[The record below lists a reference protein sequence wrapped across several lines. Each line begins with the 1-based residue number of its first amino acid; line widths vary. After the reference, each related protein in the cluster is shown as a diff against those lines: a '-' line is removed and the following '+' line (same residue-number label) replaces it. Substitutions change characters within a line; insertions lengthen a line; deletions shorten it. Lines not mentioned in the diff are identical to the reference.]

1 MRTDVRSRSR
11 EFTDGTLRSVDRRLT
26 SGQFMGVVAALLLGA
41 GLASAQ
47 TNEQRLSEVAKDL
60 FSPAAS
66 VDADITQ
73 LKAVLA
79 ADPKSAQAHMLLGL
93 AYRTKGST
101 DLMGEAVGELRQA
114 IDLDPSLVPARV
126 YLAHLYLDLGRPER
140 AQDELQ
146 AALTQLP
153 GQPQLQALLAECQR
167 QLGKPDAALELTQQA
182 LKADPSM
189 AEARYYEGQA
199 LYDLK
204 RRDEAIQA
212 FEQAIKDGGRRPEV
226 YGSLGKALLDAGR
239 VDEAIVSLTEAVKLD
254 PSRPEP
260 MLPLAR
266 AYRLKG
272 QLARA
277 DAALKT
283 VRSLV
288 GTSGLSVADQQVQR
302 DLSFEEAGA
311 RGAGAA
317 QGDRPGPDL
326 RTRLS
331 LPRRGLPA
339 AASLQPRAGSGGARR
354 EAWLAAAGG
363 SPEGPPRPD
372 AGRAA

>member
-1 MRTDVRSRSR
+1 M
-11 EFTDGTLRSVDRRLT
+11 RLT
-26 SGQFMGVVAALLLGA
+26 SGRFMAVVAALLLGA
-41 GLASAQ
+41 CLASAQ
-47 TNEQRLSEVAKDL
+47 TNEQRLSEIAKDL
-60 FSPAAS
+60 FSPAPS

-93 AYRTKGST
+93 AYRTKGSA
-101 DLMGEAVGELRQA
+101 DLMGEAVSELRQA
-114 IDLDPSLVPARV
+114 IGLDPSLVPARV

-167 QLGKPDAALELTQQA
+167 QLGKPAAALELTEQA
-182 LKADPSM
+182 LRADPSM
-189 AEARYYEGQA
+189 AEARYYQGQA

-204 RRDEAIQA
+204 RRDDAIHA
-212 FEQAIKDGGRRPEV
+212 FEQAIRDGGRRPEV
-226 YGSLGKALLDAGR
+226 YGSLGTALLDAGR
-239 VDEAIVSLTEAVKLD
+239 VDEAIVNLTEAVKLN

-288 GTSGLSVADQQVQR
+288 GTSGLSGADQQVQR
-302 DLSFEEAGA
+302 DLNFEEGLL
-311 RGAGAA
+311 RLRQTQLEPAA
-317 QGDRPGPDL
+317 QALRKAIDLDPTYGPAYRYLAEVYL
-326 RTRLS
+326 RQHLYSRAQDQ
-331 LPRRGLPA
+331 A
-339 AASLQPRAGSGGARR
+339 ARA
-354 EAWLAAAGG
+354 EKLG
-363 SPEGPPRPD
+363 SPLPEDLQKALRDRTSAGPPKDD
-372 AGRAA
+372 A